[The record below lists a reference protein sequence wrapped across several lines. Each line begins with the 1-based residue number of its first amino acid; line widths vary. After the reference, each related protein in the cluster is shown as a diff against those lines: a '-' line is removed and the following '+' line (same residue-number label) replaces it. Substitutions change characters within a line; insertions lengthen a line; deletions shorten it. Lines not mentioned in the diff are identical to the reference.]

1 MRKQFPAYSIRDWSA
16 AIYLLVFL
24 YTGINKLWFHQEFQ
38 ATLSRSDILS
48 AYATP
53 LSWAIPIIEIAI
65 SMLLFFPRTRKAGL
79 IYSTGLITLFTVYIS
94 YMMLFTPDLPC
105 SCGGIISTLS
115 WAQHLALN
123 IFLLLLGLIALLP
136 PPTKNHFFIAIN
148 RRSRK
153 PVESS
158 RHL

>member
-1 MRKQFPAYSIRDWSA
+1 MRKQFPAYTIRDWSA

-24 YTGINKLWFHQEFQ
+24 YTGINKLWFHQKFQ
-38 ATLSRSDILS
+38 VALMKSDLL
-48 AYATP
+48 APYAIF
-53 LSWAIPIIEIAI
+53 LAWAIPLIEIVI
-65 SMLLFFPRTRKAGL
+65 SILLFFPRTRK
-79 IYSTGLITLFTVYIS
+79 TGLIASVSLLAAFTVYIG

-105 SCGGIISTLS
+105 SCGGIISALS
-115 WAQHLALN
+115 WPQHLILN
-123 IFLLLLGLIALLP
+123 IFLLLLGLISILP
-136 PPTKNHFFIAIN
+136 PTRNKLFIAIN

>member
-38 ATLSRSDILS
+38 ATLSRSDMLS
-48 AYATP
+48 AYAIF
-53 LSWAIPIIEIAI
+53 LSWSIPIMEIAI
-65 SMLLFFPRTRKAGL
+65 STLLFFPQTRRAG
-79 IYSTGLITLFTVYIS
+79 ISASVGLMAVFTLYIG
-94 YMMLFTPDLPC
+94 YMILFSPDLPC
-105 SCGGIISTLS
+105 SCGGIISALS
-115 WAQHLALN
+115 WPQHLALN
-123 IFLLLLGLIALLP
+123 ICLLVLGFISILHANRNQI
-136 PPTKNHFFIAIN
+136 FIAIN

>member
-1 MRKQFPAYSIRDWSA
+1 MRKQFPAYTIRDWSA

-24 YTGINKLWFHQEFQ
+24 YTGINKLWFHQKFQ
-38 ATLSRSDILS
+38 VALMKSDQLEPNAIF
-48 AYATP
+48 

-65 SMLLFFPRTRKAGL
+65 SILLFFPNTRKTGIIASVGL
-79 IYSTGLITLFTVYIS
+79 LAAFTVYIG

-105 SCGGIISTLS
+105 SCGGIISALS
-115 WAQHLALN
+115 WPQHLILN
-123 IFLLLLGLIALLP
+123 IFLLLLGLISILP
-136 PPTKNHFFIAIN
+136 PTRNKLFIAIN

>member
-1 MRKQFPAYSIRDWSA
+1 MRKQFPAYTIRDWSA

-48 AYATP
+48 THAIV
-53 LSWAIPIIEIAI
+53 LSWAIPIIEIVI
-65 SMLLFFPRTRKAGL
+65 SILLFAPPTRKSGVIASL
-79 IYSTGLITLFTVYIS
+79 ALMTVFTIYIG

-105 SCGGIISTLS
+105 SCGGIISALS
-115 WAQHLALN
+115 WPQHLFLN
-123 IFLLLLGLIALLP
+123 IFLVLLGLISILP
-136 PPTKNHFFIAIN
+136 PSRLKLFIAIN

-153 PVESS
+153 PVEPS
-158 RHL
+158 RHI

>member
-1 MRKQFPAYSIRDWSA
+1 MRKQFPAYTIRDWSA

-24 YTGINKLWFHQEFQ
+24 YTGINKLWFHQKFQ
-38 ATLSRSDILS
+38 VALMKSDLL
-48 AYATP
+48 APYALF
-53 LSWAIPIIEIAI
+53 LSWAIPLIEIAI
-65 SMLLFFPRTRKAGL
+65 SIFLFFPRTRK
-79 IYSTGLITLFTVYIS
+79 TGLIASVSLLAAFTLYIG

-105 SCGGIISTLS
+105 SCGGIISALS
-115 WAQHLALN
+115 WPQHLILN
-123 IFLLLLGLIALLP
+123 IFLLLLGLISILP
-136 PPTKNHFFIAIN
+136 PTRNKLFIAIN

>member
-16 AIYLLVFL
+16 AFYLLVFL
-24 YTGINKLWFHQEFQ
+24 YTGINKLWFHQKFQ
-38 ATLSRSDILS
+38 VALMKSDLLSD
-48 AYATP
+48 YAVP
-53 LSWAIPIIEIAI
+53 LSWAIPILEIVI
-65 SMLLFFPRTRKAGL
+65 SILLFFPGTRKAGL
-79 IYSTGLITLFTVYIS
+79 TMSIGLMAVFTFYIA
-94 YMMLFTPDLPC
+94 YMILFTPDLPC
-105 SCGGIISTLS
+105 SCGGIISALS
-115 WAQHLALN
+115 WPQHLALN

-136 PPTKNHFFIAIN
+136 PTKNDLFIAIN